1 MSIESSSQIF
11 KDFPIPYVSST
22 HRLIFSLRVFSISE
36 RTMTT
41 AIPSPPGLPLLGN
54 VFDVDPQ
61 NPRESLNRL
70 ADIYGT
76 SHSLLGA
83 FQSRV

>member
-1 MSIESSSQIF
+1 MSVVGSTQIY
-11 KDFPIPYVSST
+11 KDFPIPYFSST

-41 AIPSPPGLPLLGN
+41 PIPSPPGLPLLGN

-61 NPRESLNRL
+61 NQKESLNRL

-76 SHSLLGA
+76 SHSLLRA
-83 FQSRV
+83 FQS